1 VEKSRFGSHVE
12 SVPRLD
18 CSDPGFTSHD
28 GGRMN
33 DATSRV
39 LSVALAG
46 LLVLSV
52 GGLVYISLA
61 PVKTTEPHTSLYVL
75 NESGGSGAYL
85 DTLSVG
91 ETGTVEVGVENYE
104 GRETTYTLVGATA
117 DRTVVSETVTL
128 SEGETWRN
136 EVDVAFDSPGRK
148 HVVFE
153 LYRGESPDTSGEP
166 YRWVEVN
173 ATVVS

>member
-1 VEKSRFGSHVE
+1 
-12 SVPRLD
+12 
-18 CSDPGFTSHD
+18 
-28 GGRMN
+28 MN
-33 DATSRV
+33 DTASRA
-39 LSVALAG
+39 LSIALAG
-46 LLVLSV
+46 LLVLGV

-61 PVKTTEPHTSLYVL
+61 PVKTTESHTALYVL

-85 DTLSVG
+85 ENLSVG

-104 GRETTYTLVGATA
+104 GQEMTYTLVGTTA
-117 DRTVVSETVTL
+117 NRTVVSETMTL
-128 SEGETWRN
+128 SEGEAWRTD
-136 EVDVAFDSPGRK
+136 VGVAFDSPGRK

-166 YRWVEVN
+166 DRWVEVN